1 MSMQHKEI
9 AEGRW
14 GKLSLVEQL
23 ANVGSEIERAINWR
37 AKNKTDYATKA
48 FERALE
54 LIDLTLDN
62 TVEASHF
69 KEIARMREAVVDY
82 FAGTNQFMST
92 DKSWRNYFLHFAYA
106 ARRDY

>member
-14 GKLSLVEQL
+14 GRLSLVEQL
-23 ANVGSEIERAINWR
+23 ANIGSEVERALNWR
-37 AKNKTDYATKA
+37 AKNNTDYTMKA
-48 FERALE
+48 VERALE

-62 TVEASHF
+62 IVKVSHF
-69 KEIARMREAVVDY
+69 KEITRMREAVVDY

-106 ARRDY
+106 ARKSS